1 MTKKIFALLC
11 CSTVVFATLIFATQ
25 SFVVSAEPYPVKE
38 ILEPYI
44 KNNEI
49 AGIVAMVADR
59 NNVLQM
65 ELLGFRN
72 IEKQEPMTGDTLFWI
87 ASQTKPF
94 TAVAAM
100 ILVDRGKL
108 SLTEPVTT
116 YLPEL
121 AEMRVIAEK
130 DDHHTL
136 LVPLDPP
143 LTLAHL
149 LSHTGG
155 LRSDSPNHRRHGL
168 ETLPLRHTITA
179 ALLTPLDHQPGKNY
193 QYSNFGIDLAA
204 AIIERIANE
213 PFERLLQNH
222 VFNPLNMKDTTFWPS
237 EEQQN
242 RMALVYQ
249 LDEETNKLVSRNLG
263 LRYPLHDRTQRFA
276 EAGGGLFSTPNDLV
290 KFYQMLLRGGEF
302 NGKRIIKEESVRE
315 IVIKRTGSLPQD
327 YGLGMKTA
335 NGVFGHAGA
344 AGTESVVNPHVD
356 RVFLYFMQE
365 FKLPKAGE
373 AKLKFVRMAQDAR

>member
-1 MTKKIFALLC
+1 MNKIFVALLFLV
-11 CSTVVFATLIFATQ
+11 TFPLLAF
-25 SFVVSAEPYPVKE
+25 AEPYPVKE
-38 ILEPYI
+38 TLEPYI

-49 AGIVAMVADR
+49 AGIVAIVADR
-59 NNVLQM
+59 DRILQM
-65 ELLGFRN
+65 EQLGFRN
-72 IEKQEPMTGDTLFWI
+72 IEKQEPMTGDTMFWI

-116 YLPEL
+116 YIPEL

-130 DDHHTL
+130 NDQHTL

-143 LTLAHL
+143 LTIAHL

-179 ALLTPLDHQPGKNY
+179 AMLTPLENQPGKNY
-193 QYSNFGIDLAA
+193 QYSNFGMDLAA
-204 AIIERIANE
+204 AIIERVANE
-213 PFERLLQNH
+213 PFERLLQNN
-222 VFNPLNMKDTTFWPS
+222 VFNPLEMKDTTFWPS

-249 LDEETNKLVSRNLG
+249 LDKETNKLTPRNLG
-263 LRYPLHDRTQRFA
+263 LHYPFHDRTQRFA

-315 IVIKRTGSLPQD
+315 IATKHTGSLPQD
-327 YGLGMKTA
+327 YGLGMNTK

-365 FKLPKAGE
+365 FQLPKAEE
-373 AKLKFVRMAQDAR
+373 AKIKFVRMAKEAR

>member
-1 MTKKIFALLC
+1 MNKNLLVLLFFVTFPFVIFA
-11 CSTVVFATLIFATQ
+11 
-25 SFVVSAEPYPVKE
+25 EEYPVKE
-38 ILEPYI
+38 MLEPYI

-59 NNVLQM
+59 DNVLQM
-65 ELLGFRN
+65 EQLGFRN
-72 IEKQEPMTGDTLFWI
+72 IEKQEPMTGDTIFWI

-116 YLPEL
+116 YVPEL

-130 DDHHTL
+130 DDQHTL

-143 LTLAHL
+143 LTIAHL

-179 ALLTPLDHQPGKNY
+179 AMLTPLDNQPGKNY
-193 QYSNFGIDLAA
+193 QYSNFGMDLAA
-204 AIIERIANE
+204 AIIERIAHE
-213 PFERLLQNH
+213 PFERLLQNN
-222 VFNPLNMKDTTFWPS
+222 VFNPLDMKDTTFWVS
-237 EEQQN
+237 EEQQK
-242 RMALVYQ
+242 RLALVYQ
-249 LDEETNKLVSRNLG
+249 LDKETNKLTSRNLG
-263 LRYPLHDRTQRFA
+263 LRYPFHDRTQRFA

-315 IVIKRTGSLPQD
+315 IAAKHTGSLPQD
-327 YGLGMKTA
+327 YGLGMKTK

-365 FKLPKAGE
+365 FQLPKAEE
-373 AKLKFVRMAQDAR
+373 AKNKFVRMANDARK

>member
-1 MTKKIFALLC
+1 LFF
-11 CSTVVFATLIFATQ
+11 VVFPF
-25 SFVVSAEPYPVKE
+25 FVLAEEYPIRE
-38 ILEPYI
+38 TLEPYI

-59 NNVLQM
+59 NQVLQL

-72 IEKQEPMTGDTLFWI
+72 LEKQEPMTTDTMFWI

-116 YLPEL
+116 YVPEL
-121 AEMRVIAEK
+121 AEMQVIAEK
-130 DDHHTL
+130 NDKHTV

-143 LTLAHL
+143 LTIAHL

-179 ALLTPLDHQPGKNY
+179 AILTPLDNQPSKNY

-213 PFERLLQNH
+213 PFERFLQNNI
-222 VFNPLNMKDTTFWPS
+222 FNPLAMKDTTFWPS

-249 LDEETNKLVSRNLG
+249 LNKETNKLIPRNLG
-263 LRYPLHDRTQRFA
+263 LHYPFHDRTQRFA

-302 NGKRIIKEESVRE
+302 NGKQIIKEESVRE
-315 IVIKRTGSLPQD
+315 MAKKHTGSLPQD
-327 YGLGMKTA
+327 YGLGLNTK

-365 FKLPKAGE
+365 FQLPKAEE
-373 AKLKFVRMAQDAR
+373 AKIKFVRTAKDAR